1 MAARIAVIDDDMDVL
16 TLLQALLTEEGYE
29 ARTVQ
34 AETVDY
40 PRMRRFAP
48 ALIILDISTESPTT
62 GWELLERI
70 RRDSALHATPV
81 IVSAADAPSLAAR
94 RGALE
99 ARGDA
104 VLIKPFDLS
113 DLLALVERLTG
124 GPGAPPASWLP
135 R

>member
-1 MAARIAVIDDDMDVL
+1 MAARIAVIDDDVDIL
-16 TLLQALLTEEGYE
+16 TLLQELLTEEGYE
-29 ARTVQ
+29 APTVQ
-34 AETVDY
+34 AGTADV
-40 PRMRRFAP
+40 PRLRQLAP

-62 GWELLERI
+62 GWELLERMH
-70 RRDSALHATPV
+70 RDSVLHATPV
-81 IVSAADAPSLAAR
+81 IVSAADAPSLTAQ

-113 DLLALVERLTG
+113 NLLALVEQLTG
-124 GPGAPPASWLP
+124 RSGAPASWLP

>member
-1 MAARIAVIDDDMDVL
+1 MAARIAVIDDDVDVL
-16 TLLQALLTEEGYE
+16 TLLQELLTEEGYE
-29 ARTVQ
+29 ALTVQ
-34 AETVDY
+34 VRTADVL
-40 PRMRRFAP
+40 RLRQLAP

-62 GWELLERI
+62 GWELLERMH
-70 RRDSALHATPV
+70 RASALHATPV
-81 IVSAADAPSLAAR
+81 IVSAADAPSLAER

-113 DLLALVERLTG
+113 NLLTLVEQLTG
-124 GPGAPPASWLP
+124 RSGAPASGPP

>member
-1 MAARIAVIDDDMDVL
+1 MAARIAVIDDDVDVL
-16 TLLQALLTEEGYE
+16 MLLQELLTEEGYE

-34 AETVDY
+34 ARTVDVL
-40 PRMRRFAP
+40 RLRQLAP
-48 ALIILDISTESPTT
+48 ALIILDINAESPTT
-62 GWELLERI
+62 GWELLERMH
-70 RRDSALHATPV
+70 RDSALHATPV
-81 IVSAADAPSLAAR
+81 IVSAADAPSLAEQ

-113 DLLALVERLTG
+113 DLLTLVEQLTG
-124 GPGAPPASWLP
+124 RSGAPSSELP